1 MMNTQEYVHGNVE
14 LNERMRPLTRGLWG
28 ALVILTLA
36 VWIKAVMITY
46 PVWFDFNPE
55 DKAVLQQIGLSGAF
69 IGNCMFAL
77 EIIWALTLF
86 GVAILLF
93 LQKSNDLEGVL
104 LSAALIT
111 LVPGGSAGNELMR
124 NPQAWG
130 WPAMFLDSIGVIIFL
145 LAIYRFPDGR
155 FVPKW
160 LQRLI
165 LFLIGFGI
173 LSFMVN
179 GIAWSQGEASP
190 LHNAVAMIQ
199 VIGGILFAGI
209 GIYAQIYRYK
219 KIANDIQRK
228 QIKMWLTGIITAL
241 MAFTV
246 YNVWHVLLF
255 PALGLP
261 LSVFWSTFLVFELI
275 YTLGFLALPL
285 SLSFSVLKY
294 S

>member
-124 NPQAWG
+124 NPQAWS
-130 WPAMFLDSIGVIIFL
+130 WPAMFLDS
-145 LAIYRFPDGR
+145 
-155 FVPKW
+155 
-160 LQRLI
+160 
-165 LFLIGFGI
+165 
-173 LSFMVN
+173 
-179 GIAWSQGEASP
+179 
-190 LHNAVAMIQ
+190 
-199 VIGGILFAGI
+199 
-209 GIYAQIYRYK
+209 
-219 KIANDIQRK
+219 
-228 QIKMWLTGIITAL
+228 
-241 MAFTV
+241 
-246 YNVWHVLLF
+246 
-255 PALGLP
+255 
-261 LSVFWSTFLVFELI
+261 
-275 YTLGFLALPL
+275 
-285 SLSFSVLKY
+285 
-294 S
+294 